1 MREALCAID
10 TMKKRGIEPDN
21 YTVSIML
28 KPLKRHGG
36 RFEAT
41 RVLAMADSLGME
53 VFQDEVLVNSL
64 IKVCVRLRETGRL
77 RDLIAKYDETKR
89 KPSQHL

>member
-21 YTVSIML
+21 CTVSIML

-41 RVLAMADSLGME
+41 RVFAMTDPLGME
-53 VFQDEVLVNSL
+53 VFQDEVHFNN
-64 IKVCVRLRETGRL
+64 IIEVCVRLRETGGSG
-77 RDLIAKYDETKR
+77 T
-89 KPSQHL
+89 